1 MYQEFETRHDIA
13 NPTNKLGMAMQSS
26 TIPTADGQPRHLTP
40 SDVMPYLVGTPV
52 NIVEQELVLQTL
64 AYCDGNRTHA
74 ARILGLSVR
83 TLRNKIRLY
92 LADGLH
98 VPAHS

>member
-1 MYQEFETRHDIA
+1 MYQEFETRHEV
-13 NPTNKLGMAMQSS
+13 T
-26 TIPTADGQPRHLTP
+26 TP
-40 SDVMPYLVGTPV
+40 SGLSAPAPLLRERNGEPPTPGDVIPFLVGTTV
-52 NIVEQELVLQTL
+52 SVVEQELVLQTL
-64 AYCDGNRTHA
+64 AHCDGNRTHA

-92 LADGLH
+92 LADGIN